1 MKINPKDYGSSKLRL
16 NALNQLWE
24 FGRELKVYLKRVL
37 YGLDRDCDRRDYF
50 IGTQV
55 YQDNDA
61 IVVEDGYNG
70 FFSYPGD
77 MPNPS
82 YPIAGKQEFPG
93 LKFAVNVATK
103 YQVQNGALTNTWSHP
118 AVIANQTTGAHA
130 PSVYED
136 GTALQLFYFSN
147 DSYNFSQGYQGQLL
161 PETLSSDA
169 VASFTPKSPSA
180 SWNAN
185 PSYVW
190 LRPVDGPR
198 NTVWITADVQS
209 AQFNTVFSQVGIPA
223 LPAVGTFKVNWFEY
237 YNDAAASDAT
247 LTINLPIK
255 TGITASDY
263 TCAIKVYEATA
274 NGRDSV
280 TKNIAHVH
288 TVQAAGTELPTSISF
303 TKDDVLNGNSGSIDH
318 PLIIE
323 ISSLVRP

>member
-37 YGLDRDCDRRDYF
+37 YGLDRDCDRRNYF

-70 FFSYPGD
+70 FFEYEGD
-77 MPNPS
+77 MPKPS
-82 YPIAGKQEFPG
+82 YPISGSRTFPG

-103 YQVQNGALTNTWSHP
+103 YQVGGDWTHP
-118 AVIANQTTGAHA
+118 VVVANQTTGDHA
-130 PSVYED
+130 DSVYED
-136 GTALQLFYFSN
+136 GTSLQLFYYDD
-147 DSYNFSQGYQGQLL
+147 DSYSFSGSYAGQLL
-161 PETLSSDA
+161 TETLTNDA
-169 VASFTPKSPSA
+169 IASFTPSA
-180 SWNAN
+180 PNNTWNAN

-190 LRPVDGPR
+190 LRPNFGPR
-198 NTVWITADVQS
+198 NSVWITANVQS
-209 AQFNTVFSQVGIPA
+209 SEFNSVFDTKGVPPLSVVDGYKP
-223 LPAVGTFKVNWFEY
+223 NWFTY

-255 TGITASDY
+255 SGITASDY
-263 TCAIKVYEATA
+263 TCAIKVYEANA
-274 NGRDSV
+274 NGRESV
-280 TKNIAHVH
+280 TRNIGHVH
-288 TVQAAGTELPTSISF
+288 TVQSAGTELPTSISF
-303 TKDDVLNGNSGSIDH
+303 TKDDVLNGNSGSIEH